1 MSFIER
7 YSPNYFNE
15 TIYPLEFIHVLNQ
28 LIECE
33 VMNILLFGNQGCGKT
48 TLIRCILNQYY
59 GDSNYSD
66 NVMYIDNLKDEGITF
81 LRTEMKNFCQVSSS
95 ILGKKRFVIIDDMDL
110 VNEKNQQIIRNF
122 IDKYSKKVA
131 FLCSYTNSNKIINSI
146 QSRLQIIQIPRV
158 KHTHIKRILEQ
169 VAVEHNLHMNNSAVS
184 LLTNMCDY
192 SINLL
197 LTQMEKITCYV
208 NSFEGENIRVDCNIV
223 NRVCSKICL
232 NDFYLFTNKWLV
244 EKDAK
249 SAYKIILSL
258 YEKGYSLMDIFENYF
273 SYLKLTKK
281 IDDNIKFR
289 ILPHLCKYISC
300 VQDSHDTPLQLFLFT
315 HDLISR
321 I

>member
-33 VMNILLFGNQGCGKT
+33 KMNILLFGNQGCGKT

-59 GDSNYSD
+59 GDQTYSD
-66 NVMYIDNLKDEGITF
+66 NVMYIDNLKDEGIMF

-146 QSRLQIIQIPRV
+146 QSRLQLIQIPRV
-158 KHTHIKRILEQ
+158 KHNHIKSILEK
-169 VAVEHNLHMNNSAVS
+169 VALDHTLNINKSAVI
-184 LLTNMCDY
+184 LLTSMCDY

-197 LTQMEKITCYV
+197 LTQLEKITCYV
-208 NSFEGENIRVDCNIV
+208 NSFEDEDICVDCSIV
-223 NRVCSKICL
+223 NNVCSKICL
-232 NDFYLFTNKWLV
+232 NDFYMFTKKWLF

-249 SAYKIILSL
+249 SAYNIILSL

-281 IDDNIKFR
+281 IDDTTKFR
-289 ILPHLCKYISC
+289 ILPYLCKYISC
-300 VQDSHDTPLQLFLFT
+300 VQDSHDNPLQLFLFT
-315 HDLISR
+315 HDLINC